1 MERKRPRDED
11 EDDDDE
17 ELDRKVARS
26 GEGGKT
32 SEAIT
37 AAISEFESYKKEK
50 KVRSEEEKQSG
61 RKKILRDKSAAAVK
75 TDAEE
80 GPVMEGLVEV
90 AAEARGIQRQ
100 KRREAEHNMRLS
112 EDTSMELGDNVQDAE
127 EKFHVDVDDDGQK
140 LEPFN
145 LEDERKNGYFDAE
158 GTYIEYKEEKHAGDA
173 WLEGVKVDESLAK
186 KTLEEASLPEPETLT
201 GVDIAKI
208 KREIASFL
216 EDGENVLRALKR
228 LGGKDK
234 KVAACN
240 KRMQSAVDDCGMPGY
255 TFDSTSGYYYSAS
268 AGLYHDPSTGG
279 FYNGSTAKCPVHD
292 LHGKVPRLDQAKTSM
307 CSTLSVA
314 ALWRQ
319 PIMAVGGGGWCEAT
333 ALYEVPT
340 EPVRASSDGMDMFA
354 DSDDEDAAAAP
365 KTAAPATDRAQKPA
379 TAPAQPSA
387 AVAAPS
393 PAAVSEEVHYELWAI
408 DMPPRS
414 CGHGAG
420 PPRAVAFDRLTEL
433 SSNLMASGEY
443 EVYSETRRQFECAA
457 GAYFDHLQSP
467 VRYSYDSS
475 EGQFKEWATAG

>member
-234 KVAACN
+234 KVARPAPALSP
-240 KRMQSAVDDCGMPGY
+240 KP
-255 TFDSTSGYYYSAS
+255 
-268 AGLYHDPSTGG
+268 TGG
-279 FYNGSTAKCPVHD
+279 VARNARGVD
-292 LHGKVPRLDQAKTSM
+292 HGISR
-307 CSTLSVA
+307 
-314 ALWRQ
+314 ALT
-319 PIMAVGGGGWCEAT
+319 IFTFGGWH
-333 ALYEVPT
+333 
-340 EPVRASSDGMDMFA
+340 F
-354 DSDDEDAAAAP
+354 
-365 KTAAPATDRAQKPA
+365 
-379 TAPAQPSA
+379 
-387 AVAAPS
+387 
-393 PAAVSEEVHYELWAI
+393 
-408 DMPPRS
+408 
-414 CGHGAG
+414 
-420 PPRAVAFDRLTEL
+420 
-433 SSNLMASGEY
+433 
-443 EVYSETRRQFECAA
+443 
-457 GAYFDHLQSP
+457 
-467 VRYSYDSS
+467 
-475 EGQFKEWATAG
+475 